1 MRHPLCVKK
10 VGNIMSSDNLTMTQ
24 ALESVRLQG
33 SQPTRSVTG
42 TDPATADADV
52 ERKESAAG
60 GQLLPPG
67 SADEAVDSE
76 RVESAVSKISDFVQ
90 NFQRDLQFS
99 VDQDSGR
106 TVIKVVDSETDQVIR
121 QIPSE
126 ETLRMVE
133 QLDSPESL
141 MFSEQ
146 A

>member
-1 MRHPLCVKK
+1 
-10 VGNIMSSDNLTMTQ
+10 MSSDNLTMTQ

-33 SQPTRSVTG
+33 SQPTRPVTG
-42 TDPATADADV
+42 TELAADDV
-52 ERKESAAG
+52 RRKESAAG

-67 SADEAVDSE
+67 SADETVDSE

-106 TVIKVVDSETDQVIR
+106 TVIKVVDSETEQVIR

-141 MFSEQ
+141 MFSER

>member
-1 MRHPLCVKK
+1 
-10 VGNIMSSDNLTMTQ
+10 MSSDNLTMTQ

-33 SQPTRSVTG
+33 SQLTRP
-42 TDPATADADV
+42 DPATADSDV
-52 ERKESAAG
+52 KRKESAAS

-67 SADEAVDSE
+67 SADEAVDTE

-106 TVIKVVDSETDQVIR
+106 TVIKVVDSETEQVIR

>member
-1 MRHPLCVKK
+1 
-10 VGNIMSSDNLTMTQ
+10 MSSDNLTMTQ

-33 SQPTRSVTG
+33 SQPTRPVTG
-42 TDPATADADV
+42 TELAADDDV
-52 ERKESAAG
+52 RRKESAAG

-106 TVIKVVDSETDQVIR
+106 TVIKVVDSQTDQVIR

>member
-1 MRHPLCVKK
+1 
-10 VGNIMSSDNLTMTQ
+10 MSSDYLTMTQ

-33 SQPTRSVTG
+33 SQSTPPTDGPEVT
-42 TDPATADADV
+42 TASV
-52 ERKESAAG
+52 ERNESAAG

-67 SADEAVDSE
+67 SADEAVDTE
-76 RVESAVSKISDFVQ
+76 QVTSAVSKISDFVQ

-99 VDQDSGR
+99 VDQASGR

-126 ETLRMVE
+126 ETLRIAE

>member
-1 MRHPLCVKK
+1 
-10 VGNIMSSDNLTMTQ
+10 MSSDYLITVQT
-24 ALESVRLQG
+24 LENVRLQG
-33 SQPTRSVTG
+33 SRPTPPVSG
-42 TDPATADADV
+42 PDPAAADSDV
-52 ERKESAAG
+52 RRKESAATS

-67 SADEAVDSE
+67 SADGAVDSE

-106 TVIKVVDSETDQVIR
+106 TVIKVVDSETEQVIR

-133 QLDSPESL
+133 LLDSPESL

>member
-1 MRHPLCVKK
+1 
-10 VGNIMSSDNLTMTQ
+10 MSSDYLTTTK
-24 ALESVRLQG
+24 ALENVRLDRP
-33 SQPTRSVTG
+33 QPKPSM
-42 TDPATADADV
+42 PASEGVVADTQ
-52 ERKESAAG
+52 RKESAAS

-67 SADEAVDSE
+67 KAVEAADTEQ
-76 RVESAVSKISDFVQ
+76 VESAVSKISDFVQ

-99 VDQDSGR
+99 VDETSGR
-106 TVIKVVDSETDQVIR
+106 TVVKVIDSETEQVIR

-126 ETLRMVE
+126 ETLRIAE

>member
-1 MRHPLCVKK
+1 
-10 VGNIMSSDNLTMTQ
+10 MSSDYLTMAQ

-33 SQPTRSVTG
+33 SQPTPPIAG
-42 TDPATADADV
+42 PELAAADV
-52 ERKESAAG
+52 ERTESAAG

-67 SADEAVDSE
+67 SAEEAVATE
-76 RVESAVSKISDFVQ
+76 QVTSAVSKISDFVQ

-99 VDQDSGR
+99 VDQASGR
-106 TVIKVVDSETDQVIR
+106 TVIKVVDSETEQVIR

-126 ETLRMVE
+126 ETLRIAE
-133 QLDSPESL
+133 RLDSPESL

>member
-1 MRHPLCVKK
+1 
-10 VGNIMSSDNLTMTQ
+10 MSSDYLTTVQ
-24 ALESVRLQG
+24 TLESVRLQG
-33 SQPTRSVTG
+33 SQPTPPVSGRE
-42 TDPATADADV
+42 PATADSDV
-52 ERKESAAG
+52 KRKESAAG

-67 SADEAVDSE
+67 SADEAVDAE
-76 RVESAVSKISDFVQ
+76 QVESAVSKISDFVQ

-106 TVIKVVDSETDQVIR
+106 TVIKVVDSETEQVIR

>member
-1 MRHPLCVKK
+1 
-10 VGNIMSSDNLTMTQ
+10 MSSDNLTMTQ

-33 SQPTRSVTG
+33 SQPTRPVTG
-42 TDPATADADV
+42 TELAADDV
-52 ERKESAAG
+52 RRKESAAG

-67 SADEAVDSE
+67 SADETVDSE

-106 TVIKVVDSETDQVIR
+106 TVIKVVDSETEQVIR

-126 ETLRMVE
+126 
-133 QLDSPESL
+133 
-141 MFSEQ
+141 
-146 A
+146 

>member
-1 MRHPLCVKK
+1 
-10 VGNIMSSDNLTMTQ
+10 MSSDYLTTVQ
-24 ALESVRLQG
+24 TLESVRLQR
-33 SQPTRSVTG
+33 SQPTPAVSG
-42 TDPATADADV
+42 PDPATADADV
-52 ERKESAAG
+52 KRKESAAS

-67 SADEAVDSE
+67 SADEAVDTE

-106 TVIKVVDSETDQVIR
+106 TVIKVVDSETEQVIR